1 MQAQVT
7 FIILSSQDQH
17 PLPYASIVNHSK
29 NRLIFTNEQGV
40 VNAPFDNGDSVS
52 ISYVGYES
60 IRLRIHAQ
68 QHYQYTLRQRDD
80 LMKPVIFHPCKNYG
94 SSDYSDLTTE
104 NSGREFGGVSWHK
117 QTMNARVAVMLKPP
131 VDQGYLES
139 FSCWLK
145 RQPPAPKIAIK
156 APIKFSFYSVRDTD
170 GLPGELLS
178 EKQIIYHPQKEGK
191 QTIELDSIH
200 LRIPGNGLYV
210 SIEYILLEPYEWPL
224 RIIDPVNG
232 IDSVATG
239 YGVMLDG
246 VYAKDFL
253 LAFYRYQ
260 DESWF
265 FPGNEDKTLA
275 DKLHGTIKCAARI
288 KYCVE

>member
-7 FIILSSQDQH
+7 FTVLSQQDQS

-29 NRLIFTNEQGV
+29 SRLIFTNELGV
-40 VNAPFDNGDSVS
+40 GSAPFDNGDSVS
-52 ISYVGYES
+52 ISYVGYETK
-60 IRLRIHAQ
+60 RLRIPAQ
-68 QHYQYTLRQRDD
+68 QNYRFALRQRDN
-80 LMKPVIFHPCKNYG
+80 LMKPVIIQLCKKYG
-94 SSDYSDLTTE
+94 TSDYSDLTGDL
-104 NSGREFGGVSWHK
+104 SGRGFGGVSWDK
-117 QTMNARVAVMLKPP
+117 RAMNARVAVMLKPP
-131 VDQGYLES
+131 VEQGYLES
-139 FSCWLK
+139 FSFWLK
-145 RQPPAPKIAIK
+145 RQPPATKIAIK

-170 GLPGELLS
+170 GLPGELIS

-191 QTIELDSIH
+191 QTVELDSVH

-224 RIIDPVNG
+224 RILDPVSG
-232 IDSVATG
+232 IDSMATG

-260 DESWF
+260 DDSWF
-265 FPGNEDKTLA
+265 FPGNKDKTLA
-275 DKLHGTIKCAARI
+275 DRMHGTIKCSAKI
-288 KYCVE
+288 KYCTE